1 MSISA
6 SPLPPLSPSLMSQ
19 TSIWDFWDP
28 FVPSAPFAIRT
39 EEWEKVTT
47 ITVFEAVVTTSANI
61 TAPRSVV
68 SGLKMASGSEL
79 VSRDARMASFSSL
92 LGVAVLE
99 EYAFTKGKVY
109 NHWCNLTSPSSWSW
123 SLSGMG
129 KMAEEI
135 VISSSNIGGEIGG
148 FNHSPPWRGCMFGRR
163 NCSRRLRMMRS

>member
-1 MSISA
+1 M
-6 SPLPPLSPSLMSQ
+6 
-19 TSIWDFWDP
+19 
-28 FVPSAPFAIRT
+28 
-39 EEWEKVTT
+39 EEWEEVNS
-47 ITVFEAVVTTSANI
+47 ITVFDAVVTTSANI

-79 VSRDARMASFSSL
+79 PGWQVSCLSWESRSWRSM
-92 LGVAVLE
+92 G
-99 EYAFTKGKVY
+99 YTFTKGCSYITKWKCKVY
-109 NHWCNLTSPSSWSW
+109 NYWCNLTSPSSWSW

-135 VISSSNIGGEIGG
+135 VISSSNIGGERGE